1 MQRRIRQVLKTGVL
15 WGLALFAVA
24 AGTAESASAQTPEG
38 TVIRNIATV
47 TFTDAN
53 NNTYAPV
60 ADTVDVTVG
69 FAAALNVTGAATATP
84 ASPST
89 GNVLTFTIGNIGNG
103 TDSVTVSETIS
114 VAGVISVTGY
124 TYNATTYPSL
134 AALNTALSAVPIAS
148 GGSITVDVVY
158 DVLAGQGGN
167 PTDYTLTATSRRD
180 ATQSDAATTTIT
192 PALAIAVDVT
202 PDGGQLLQQLPSN
215 GAPPYQFTFTVT
227 NNGNAEEDFDLSATS
242 PGSAAITVVSVNG
255 TAGTTATLSGLGVGA
270 SASVIVEYTIGAVAA
285 GTTDTLYLTA
295 TSVSAPGTSDDGF
308 ADVTVVAPT
317 VTISKQA
324 WLGDRSAQIAG
335 NVLPGDFIE
344 YRIEITNAGGADATS
359 VVVTDALP
367 AEVAFISSDDPGA
380 AFASIV
386 HSGAPTGGTV
396 TATLSGALA
405 AGNSAVFWVRTQVQ

>member
-1 MQRRIRQVLKTGVL
+1 MHRRIRQVLKTGVL

-24 AGTAESASAQTPEG
+24 VGTAESASAQTPEG

-69 FAAALNVTGAATATP
+69 FAAALDVAGAATATP

-114 VAGVISVTGY
+114 VAGVIAVTGY

-134 AALNTALSAVPIAS
+134 ADLNTALSAVPIAS

-180 ATQSDAATTTIT
+180 AAQSDFATTTIT
-192 PALAIAVDVT
+192 PAVSIAVDVT
-202 PDGGQLLQQLPSN
+202 PDGGQLLQHLPSN

-227 NNGNAEEDFDLSATS
+227 NTGNAAEDFNLTAAS
-242 PGSAAITVVSVNG
+242 PGTAAITVVSVNG
-255 TAGTTATLSGLGVGA
+255 TAGTTATLSALGVGA

-285 GTTDTLYLTA
+285 GSTDTLYLTA
-295 TSVSAPGTSDDGF
+295 ASASVPATSDDGF

-317 VTISKQA
+317 LTITKQA

-335 NVLPGDFIE
+335 TVLPGDFIE
-344 YRIEITNAGGADATS
+344 YRVEVTNAGGADATS

-367 AEVAFISSDDPGA
+367 GEVAFISSEDPGA
-380 AFASIV
+380 SFASIV
-386 HSGAPTGGTV
+386 HSGEPTGGTV

-405 AGNSAVFWVRTQVQ
+405 TGNSAVFWVRTQVQ

>member
-1 MQRRIRQVLKTGVL
+1 MHRRIQQVRKTGVL
-15 WGLALFAVA
+15 WGLAVLAVA
-24 AGTAESASAQTPEG
+24 AVTAAPASAQTPEG

-134 AALNTALSAVPIAS
+134 AALNTALSAVPIA
-148 GGSITVDVVY
+148 GGGAIAVDVVY
-158 DVLAGQGGN
+158 DVPAGQGGN

-180 ATQSDAATTTIT
+180 AAQSDGATTTIT
-192 PALAIAVDVT
+192 PAVAIAVAVT
-202 PDGGQLLQQLPSN
+202 PDGGQLLENVPSN
-215 GAPPYQFTFTVT
+215 SAAPYQFTFTVT
-227 NNGNAEEDFDLSATS
+227 NNGNTAEDFDLSATS

-295 TSVSAPGTSDDGF
+295 TSASAPEVTDDGF

-317 VTISKQA
+317 VTITKQA
-324 WLGDRSAQIAG
+324 WLGDRSAQISG

-344 YRIEITNAGGADATS
+344 YRIEISNAGGANATS
-359 VVVTDALP
+359 VVVSDALP
-367 AEVAFISSDDPGA
+367 SEVAFVSSDDPGA
-380 AFASIV
+380 SFASIV
-386 HSGAPTGGTV
+386 HSGEATGGTV
-396 TATLSGALA
+396 TATLGGALA

>member
-1 MQRRIRQVLKTGVL
+1 MYRRIQQVLKTGV
-15 WGLALFAVA
+15 WCGLVCFAVA
-24 AGTAESASAQTPEG
+24 VLTAKPASAQTPEG

-89 GNVLTFTIGNIGNG
+89 SNVLTFTIGNVGNG
-103 TDSVTVSETIS
+103 EDTVTVSETIS
-114 VAGVISVTGY
+114 VAGIISVTGY

-134 AALNTALSAVPIAS
+134 AALNAVLSAVPIAS

-167 PTDYTLTATSRRD
+167 PTDYTLTATSVRD
-180 ATQSDAATTTIT
+180 AAESDFATTTIT
-192 PALAIAVDVT
+192 PAVAIAVAVT
-202 PDGGQLLQQLPSN
+202 PDGGQLLQDLPSN

-227 NNGNAEEDFDLSATS
+227 NNGNTAEDFDLSVTS

-255 TAGTTATLSGLGVGA
+255 TAGTTSTLSALGVGA

-295 TSVSAPGTSDDGF
+295 TSVSAPATTDDGF

-317 VTISKQA
+317 LTITKQA
-324 WLGDRSAQIAG
+324 WLGDRSAQISG

-344 YRIEITNAGGADATS
+344 YRVEVTNAGGADATS
-359 VVVTDALP
+359 VVVSDALP
-367 AEVAFISSDDPGA
+367 AEVAFISSEDPGA
-380 AFASIV
+380 SFASIV

-396 TATLSGALA
+396 TATLSGPLA
-405 AGNSAVFWVRTQVQ
+405 AGNSAFFWVRTQVQ